1 MRAPTLTSVCG
12 DDRGPVAESHTR
24 KRRRTT
30 AKQRVVLGVLSE
42 SDNFRSAQQL
52 HLQIRQQLS
61 FPIGLSSVYRIL
73 RGLAEEHIAETQ
85 RAEDGEV
92 LYRLRSSAAHRHY
105 LVCRLCGCAVGFTP
119 TALEE
124 HTSRLSRLYNYTDVT
139 HHIDLYG
146 ICPECQIGATDS
158 VGDTTG

>member
-1 MRAPTLTSVCG
+1 ML
-12 DDRGPVAESHTR
+12 E
-24 KRRRTT
+24 
-30 AKQRVVLGVLSE
+30 VLSE

-73 RGLAEEHIAETQ
+73 RGLAEERIAEMQ
-85 RAEDGEV
+85 RAEDGEI
-92 LYRLRSSAAHRHY
+92 LYRIRSSTVHRHY
-105 LVCRLCGCAVGFTP
+105 LVCRQCGCAVGFTP
-119 TALEE
+119 TTLEE

-146 ICPECQIGATDS
+146 ICPECQTGATDPS
-158 VGDTTG
+158 AAPPGD